1 MMAFGAG
8 CHAPSD
14 IGESSTNGNS
24 CQTDIKLGW
33 HPWPANARTP
43 CSA

>member
-1 MMAFGAG
+1 MALGVG

-14 IGESSTNGNS
+14 VGESSANGNS

-33 HPWPANARTP
+33 LP
-43 CSA
+43 